1 MPRFYS
7 GPAGLTS
14 KAEKNPKAF
23 RELHIFQDSREAD
36 VVNYWDV
43 IGKVCV
49 PILKNIFPSVPH
61 IKNIPENIDPVLF
74 QLSRWYRYYLKGLW
88 SDSEEFWPVCSDTLL
103 RILGIFLRI
112 LTQSSFNY
120 PNFDPVCSDILL
132 RILRIFLR
140 ILTQSSPLAN
150 SFLPRDLE
158 SDEVGKFRN
167 N

>member
-36 VVNYWDV
+36 VVNYWDG
-43 IGKVCV
+43 IGKACV

-74 QLSRWYRYYLKGLW
+74 QLSQ
-88 SDSEEFWPVCSDTLL
+88 FWPSVL
-103 RILGIFLRI
+103 RYFVENIKNILENI
-112 LTQSSFNY
+112 
-120 PNFDPVCSDILL
+120 DPVL
-132 RILRIFLR
+132 
-140 ILTQSSPLAN
+140 SPGKL
-150 SFLPRDLE
+150 FPPPR
-158 SDEVGKFRN
+158 SRVRWSRQV
-167 N
+167 

>member
-7 GPAGLTS
+7 GPARLTS

-36 VVNYWDV
+36 VVNYWDG

-49 PILKNIFPSVPH
+49 PILKNTFPSVP
-61 IKNIPENIDPVLF
+61 
-74 QLSRWYRYYLKGLW
+74 RYYEYSWEYWPSPLSIIPKF
-88 SDSEEFWPVCSDTLL
+88 DPVCSDILL
-103 RILGIFLRI
+103 RILRIFLRI